1 MVQMAAGR
9 IKQAAITFALIMGV
23 LMWFA
28 ALMLFSPLAQD
39 SEDFSRALPW
49 ILLINLVGIALL
61 LVLILGSVLR
71 LMRDYRRH
79 VPGSRLKARMMTLLV
94 ALAVTPLLIVYAF
107 AVQFINRGIDSWFDV
122 DVAQGLG
129 DALEL
134 SRTALN
140 LQTRDHLGDVLS
152 MAQQLA
158 SSNRAD
164 IVAEL
169 GELRRDSGA
178 AELTIFAANDQILAT
193 SSENPEYTVPQPPTD
208 EVIFQLRQRGPSVS
222 LEPQT
227 EGSFLSLES
236 QAEGGYVSLEPL
248 VEGGYEILAAVNLSP
263 ETPGGEAPILQARFE
278 VGQRISVLANL
289 VEASYDEYAELSF
302 LRDALKTN
310 FTVML
315 TIVLLITLLAAVYG
329 AFFSARRLVVPIQQL
344 MAGTRAVAR
353 GDFDTRLPIPAR
365 DEIGFLIN
373 SFNDMT
379 QRLARARKQASLSQQ
394 QVEDERRKV
403 EVILARLSTGVV
415 SLETDLRIRTA
426 NRSAGT
432 ILGVDLEA
440 HLGESLVKLAET
452 NRLLSQFLSVSR
464 SHLDR
469 GDYEWREQIVLRG
482 EVGRRVLMCACTALS
497 GEREDPGGYIIVF
510 DDITTLLQAQRD
522 AAWGEVARRL
532 AHEIKNPLTPIQ
544 LSAERLRRRYLGAH
558 YADSEL
564 LDRATHTIIQQVA
577 AMKEMVNAFSE
588 YARTPEMAMA
598 RFDLNQ
604 LIAEVADLYRHPEQ
618 PLTLQLHVDPSL
630 PIVEADAGRMRQ
642 VFNNLIGNAL
652 ESMERQTDKEIIIST
667 RHLHRDGVELIEIQ
681 VVDNGPGFLDH
692 VVDHAFDP
700 YVTSKDK
707 GTGLGLAIVKKLIEE
722 HGGQISARNG
732 ERGGA
737 EIVILLPVTR
747 EAGDAMLFARHRYD
761 KRRERA

>member
-1 MVQMAAGR
+1 MAAGR
-9 IKQAAITFALIMGV
+9 IKRVAITFALIVGV
-23 LMWFA
+23 LVWFA

-61 LVLILGSVLR
+61 LVLILASVLR
-71 LMRDYRRH
+71 LTRDYRKH
-79 VPGSRLKARMMTLLV
+79 VPGSRLKARMMILLV
-94 ALAVTPLLIVYAF
+94 VLAVTPLVIVYAF
-107 AVQFINRGIDSWFDV
+107 AVQFINRGIDSWFQV
-122 DVAQGLG
+122 DVEQGLSN
-129 DALEL
+129 ALAL
-134 SRTALN
+134 SQTALN
-140 LQTRDHLGDVLS
+140 LQTRDHLDDVLR

-158 SSNRAD
+158 SSERTD
-164 IVAEL
+164 VVGEL
-169 GELRRDSGA
+169 GELRRQSEA

-193 SSENPEYTVPQPPTD
+193 SSENPELTLPRPPSD
-208 EVIFQLRQRGPSVS
+208 EVIFQLRQRDPSVS
-222 LEPQT
+222 LEPP
-227 EGSFLSLES
+227 
-236 QAEGGYVSLEPL
+236 AEGTYVSLEPQAEGSYVSLDPL
-248 VEGGYEILAAVNLSP
+248 VEGGYEILAAATLSP
-263 ETPGGEAPILQARFE
+263 DRPMTSPILQARFE
-278 VGQRISVLANL
+278 VEQRISVLANL
-289 VEASYDEYAELSF
+289 VEASYNEYAELSY

-329 AFFSARRLVVPIQQL
+329 AFFSAKRLVVPIQQL

-353 GDFDTRLPIPAR
+353 GDFDTRVPIPAR

-426 NRSAGT
+426 NRSAGA
-432 ILGVDLEA
+432 ILGLDLDT
-440 HLGESLVKLAET
+440 HLGESLVELSET
-452 NRLLSQFLSVSR
+452 RPLLSQFMAVCRL
-464 SHLDR
+464 HLDR

-482 EVGRRVLMCACTALS
+482 EKGRRVLMCACTALS

-510 DDITTLLQAQRD
+510 DDITALLQAQRD

-558 YADSEL
+558 HGDSDL
-564 LDRATHTIIQQVA
+564 LDRATHTIIQQVT

-588 YARTPEMAMA
+588 YARTPDMDMT

-604 LIAEVADLYRHPEQ
+604 LIAEVAELYRHGDQ
-618 PLTLQLHVDPSL
+618 PLSLQLELDPGL
-630 PIVEADAGRMRQ
+630 PTVEADEGRMRQ

-652 ESMERQTDKEIIIST
+652 EAMDRQTDEEINIST
-667 RHLHRDGVELIEIQ
+667 RRVDHEGVELIE
-681 VVDNGPGFLDH
+681 VKVADNGPGFLDDI
-692 VVDHAFDP
+692 VDHAFDP
-700 YVTSKDK
+700 YVTSKAK

-722 HGGQISARNG
+722 HGGQISGRND

-737 EIVILLPVTR
+737 EIVILLPVTQ
-747 EAGDAMLFARHRYD
+747 EAGDAMLSTTNRHD
-761 KRRERA
+761 IRRERA

>member
-1 MVQMAAGR
+1 MAAGR
-9 IKQAAITFALIMGV
+9 IKKAAVTFALIVGV
-23 LMWFA
+23 LVWFA
-28 ALMLFSPLAQD
+28 ALMLFSPLAQN

-49 ILLINLVGIALL
+49 ILLINLIGIALL

-71 LMRDYRRH
+71 LLRDYRKH
-79 VPGSRLKARMMTLLV
+79 VPGSRLKARMMILLV
-94 ALAVTPLLIVYAF
+94 VLAVSPLLIVYAF

-122 DVAQGLG
+122 DVEQGLG
-129 DALEL
+129 NALEL

-140 LQTRDHLGDVLS
+140 LQMRERVGDVLS

-158 SSNRAD
+158 SSNRTD

-169 GELRRDSGA
+169 GELRRVDEA

-193 SSENPEYTVPQPPTD
+193 SSENPEYTVPQSPSD
-208 EVIFQLRQRGPSVS
+208 EVIFQLRQRDPSVS
-222 LEPQT
+222 LEPQV
-227 EGSFLSLES
+227 EGGFVNLEP
-236 QAEGGYVSLEPL
+236 QAEENYVSLEPL
-248 VEGGYEILAAVNLSP
+248 VEGGYEILVAVSLSP
-263 ETPGGEAPILQARFE
+263 EMSRSERPILQARFE
-278 VGQRISVLANL
+278 VEPRISILANL
-289 VEASYDEYAELSF
+289 VVASYDEYTELSY

-315 TIVLLITLLAAVYG
+315 TIVLIITLLAAVYG
-329 AFFSARRLVVPIQQL
+329 AFFAARRLVVPIQQL

-394 QVEDERRKV
+394 QIEDERRKV

-426 NRSAGT
+426 NRSAGA
-432 ILGVDLEA
+432 ILGVDLDS
-440 HLGESLVKLAET
+440 HLGESLVTLAET
-452 NRLLSQFLSVSR
+452 NPLLAQFLLVSR

-497 GEREDPGGYIIVF
+497 GEREDPGGYIVVF
-510 DDITTLLQAQRD
+510 DDITALLQAQRD

-564 LDRATHTIIQQVA
+564 LDRATHTIIQQVE

-588 YARTPEMAMA
+588 YARAPDMDMS
-598 RFDLNQ
+598 RFDLNR
-604 LIAEVADLYRHPEQ
+604 LISEVAELYRNRER
-618 PLTLQLHVDPSL
+618 PLSL
-630 PIVEADAGRMRQ
+630 KLDLDSKLPNVEADEGRMRQ

-652 ESMERQTDKEIIIST
+652 EAMEHQTDEEIIIST
-667 RHLHRDGVELIEIQ
+667 GRLYLEGVELVEIK
-681 VVDNGPGFLDH
+681 VADNGPGFLDD

-700 YVTSKDK
+700 YVTSKAK

-732 ERGGA
+732 KRGGA
-737 EIVILLPVTR
+737 EIAILLPVMR
-747 EAGDAMLFARHRYD
+747 EAGDVLLSATHRHD
-761 KRRERA
+761 IRRERA